1 MRDYWEQRYS
11 KGGTSG
17 RGSVG
22 KSREWKW
29 RHIHAYAGVMDDVI
43 DVGCGDLRFWEGRDC
58 AKYVGIDISPTI
70 LEKNIHERPQWSFI
84 LMDAQTPIKGIGA
97 RIVLCLDL
105 LHHIMDDSSYIRILE
120 NLCTYSKEW
129 IFIFTW
135 AENPFDFPLRVITL
149 VFDFIGVM
157 LHNRPSRFSGLG
169 DAVRFLKKSDSDR
182 LYQKYRDFTKYVQI
196 FQNNGFV
203 LVASQ
208 TMPRSVDYYRNLN
221 VLHIFRKV

>member
-1 MRDYWEQRYS
+1 LGNRE
-11 KGGTSG
+11 SG
-17 RGSVG
+17 NGATY
-22 KSREWKW
+22 
-29 RHIHAYAGVMDDVI
+29 AYAGVMDDVI

-70 LEKNIHERPQWSFI
+70 LEKNMHERPQWKFI
-84 LMDAQTPIKGIGA
+84 LMDAQTPIKEIRA
-97 RIVLCLDL
+97 RIVLCLDIL
-105 LHHIMDDSSYIRILE
+105 FHILDDAAYIRILE

-135 AENPFDFPLRVITL
+135 AENPLDFRFRVRALLFDFTGMM
-149 VFDFIGVM
+149 F
-157 LHNRPSRFSGLG
+157 HKHPSRFSGLG
-169 DAVRFLKKSDSDR
+169 DAIRFLKKSDSDG
-182 LYQKYRDFTKYVQI
+182 LYQKYRDFTRYVHI

-208 TMPRSVDYYRNLN
+208 TMPRNVDYYHNLN